1 MGERAFV
8 RLDGS
13 VFLGWFGAWL
23 RRNRP
28 ALWNFYSRCG
38 RARYQRRRGQNHN
51 WRSRFGPS
59 VVQRALRTDS
69 TLPQRRGCWHVGAP
83 SSLRMVGLVTAIIL
97 IPLLGAVAVCTWPPT
112 SAEATAGRLRNGR
125 PIALMFNV
133 ISSGCA
139 LALWR
144 NFDGTVTGLQF
155 AERHAWIPAINAEYL
170 VGVDGLSLLL
180 VLLTSL
186 IIPFA
191 LLAQP
196 APDGSRAFYATILVM
211 QSALY
216 GTFTAQN
223 FVLWFLFYEMS
234 LIPGFLLI
242 KIWGGENRDRAATKF
257 FLYTFLGSV
266 AMLLSF
272 LAIYFARGT
281 FDFAALAGLG
291 KSGLLTGNVA
301 WLAFAGIFVGLAVKV
316 PLFPF
321 HTWLPDA
328 YQTAPTGVSMV
339 LTGVLSK
346 MGVYGFVRLLLPLF
360 PIEIKVVRP
369 WLLGLAI
376 CSIVFASLA
385 AWAQSD
391 LKRMVAYLSIN
402 HLGYCMLGLFVI
414 TATTVRPAVE
424 MQAALSGVFMQIF
437 NHGITAAALFY
448 YVGLLEQ
455 RRGLRGINDFGG
467 LMQRTPLLCGW
478 MSVAMFS
485 SLGLPG
491 LNGFIGEFL
500 IFKGS
505 FAIAA
510 SFTAVA
516 VIGLLVTAIVFARA
530 MQALFSGPL
539 TESCSAFPD
548 LGRTEKV
555 VVVPVTLLMLAI
567 GLAPQFVFNIINT
580 TVIQMTRLL
589 S

>member
-1 MGERAFV
+1 
-8 RLDGS
+8 
-13 VFLGWFGAWL
+13 
-23 RRNRP
+23 
-28 ALWNFYSRCG
+28 
-38 RARYQRRRGQNHN
+38 
-51 WRSRFGPS
+51 
-59 VVQRALRTDS
+59 
-69 TLPQRRGCWHVGAP
+69 
-83 SSLRMVGLVTAIIL
+83 MVGLISALIIV
-97 IPLLGAVAVCTWPPT
+97 PLTGAFAVYV
-112 SAEATAGRLRNGR
+112 GR
-125 PIALMFNV
+125 PRNARAIALIFN
-133 ISSGCA
+133 A
-139 LALWR
+139 LAAFLALTLWR
-144 NFDGTVTGLQF
+144 NFDSGAAGLQMV
-155 AERHAWIPAINAEYL
+155 ERHAWIPAIGAEYL

-191 LLAQP
+191 FFAQ
-196 APDGSRAFYATILVM
+196 GMTRGFCATMLVM

-223 FVLWFLFYEMS
+223 FLLWFLFYEMS
-234 LIPGFLLI
+234 LIPAFLLI
-242 KIWGGENRDRAATKF
+242 KIWGDKNRDRAATKF

-272 LAIYFARGT
+272 LGIYFAKGT
-281 FDFAALAGLG
+281 FDFATLAVLG
-291 KSGLLTGNVA
+291 KNGLLTGKVA
-301 WLAFAGIFVGLAVKV
+301 WLAFGGIFIGLAVKV
-316 PLFPF
+316 PVFPF

-328 YQTAPTGVSMV
+328 YESAPVGASMV

-360 PIEIKVVRP
+360 PSEIRILGP
-369 WLLGLAI
+369 WMLGLAV

-402 HLGYCMLGLFVI
+402 HLGYCMLGLFAV
-414 TATTVRPAVE
+414 TASPVVAAKIDTH
-424 MQAALSGVFMQIF
+424 AALSGVFMQIF

-448 YVGLLEQ
+448 YVDLLEQ

-505 FAIAA
+505 FAMTA
-510 SFTAVA
+510 SFTAIA
-516 VIGLLVTAIVFARA
+516 VIGLLVTAIAFARA

-539 TESCSAFPD
+539 AESCSTFPD
-548 LGRTEKV
+548 LLRSEKLV
-555 VVVPVTLLMLAI
+555 VIPVTLLMFAI
-567 GLAPQFVFNIINT
+567 GIAPQFIFNIFNT
-580 TVIQMTRLL
+580 TVIQMARLFA
-589 S
+589 

>member
-1 MGERAFV
+1 
-8 RLDGS
+8 
-13 VFLGWFGAWL
+13 
-23 RRNRP
+23 
-28 ALWNFYSRCG
+28 
-38 RARYQRRRGQNHN
+38 
-51 WRSRFGPS
+51 
-59 VVQRALRTDS
+59 
-69 TLPQRRGCWHVGAP
+69 
-83 SSLRMVGLVTAIIL
+83 MVGLISALIL
-97 IPLLGAVAVCTWPPT
+97 IPLVGGLALFAAPERNARSTALLVNALAALDALVLWRHFDTG
-112 SAEATAGRLRNGR
+112 TAGIQL
-125 PIALMFNV
+125 V
-133 ISSGCA
+133 
-139 LALWR
+139 
-144 NFDGTVTGLQF
+144 
-155 AERHAWIPAINAEYL
+155 ERHAWIPAIGAEYL

-186 IIPFA
+186 VIPFA
-191 LLAQP
+191 FLAQRMDRGFC
-196 APDGSRAFYATILVM
+196 ALMLIM

-234 LIPGFLLI
+234 LIPAFLLI

-266 AMLLSF
+266 AMLLGF
-272 LAIYFARGT
+272 LGIYLARGS
-281 FDFAALAGLG
+281 FDFATLAGLG
-291 KSGLLTGNVA
+291 KNGLLTGKLA
-301 WLAFAGIFVGLAVKV
+301 WFAFAGIFLGLAVKV

-328 YQTAPTGVSMV
+328 YESAPTGVSMV

-346 MGVYGFVRLLLPLF
+346 MGVYGFARLLLPLF
-360 PIEIKVVRP
+360 PNEIRIIGP
-369 WLLGLAI
+369 WLLALAI
-376 CSIVFASLA
+376 CSIVFAPLA

-391 LKRMVAYLSIN
+391 LKRMVAYLSVN
-402 HLGYCMLGLFVI
+402 HLGYCMLGLF
-414 TATTVRPAVE
+414 AVAVSSVGAAIDT
-424 MQAALSGVFMQIF
+424 QAALSGVFMQMF

-448 YVGLLEQ
+448 LVGLLEQ
-455 RRGLRGINDFGG
+455 RRGLRGIDDFGG

-510 SFTAVA
+510 SFTAIA
-516 VIGLLVTAIVFARA
+516 VIGLLVTAIVFVRA

-539 TESCSAFPD
+539 AESCGTFSD
-548 LGRTEKV
+548 LLPREQV
-555 VVVPVTLLMLAI
+555 VIIPVTLLMFAI
-567 GLAPQFVFNIINT
+567 GLAPQFIFNIFNA
-580 TVIQMTRLL
+580 TVVQMARLF

>member
-1 MGERAFV
+1 
-8 RLDGS
+8 
-13 VFLGWFGAWL
+13 
-23 RRNRP
+23 
-28 ALWNFYSRCG
+28 
-38 RARYQRRRGQNHN
+38 
-51 WRSRFGPS
+51 
-59 VVQRALRTDS
+59 
-69 TLPQRRGCWHVGAP
+69 
-83 SSLRMVGLVTAIIL
+83 MVGIITAVIF
-97 IPLLGAVAVCTWPPT
+97 IPLLGVLAVCSWPQ
-112 SAEATAGRLRNGR
+112 RNCR
-125 PIALMFNV
+125 PIALIFNA
-133 ISSGCA
+133 ISAACA
-139 LALWR
+139 VGLWR
-144 NFDGTVTGLQF
+144 KFDATTTGLQF
-155 AERHAWIPAINAEYL
+155 VERHVWIPAIGAEYL
-170 VGVDGLSLLL
+170 VGADGLSLLL

-191 LLAQP
+191 FLAQP
-196 APDGSRAFYATILVM
+196 VAGGGRGFYATMLVM

-234 LIPGFLLI
+234 LIPAFLLI
-242 KIWGGENRDRAATKF
+242 KIWGGENCDRAATKF

-272 LAIYFARGT
+272 LGIYLAKGT
-281 FDFAALAGLG
+281 FDFAALAGFG
-291 KSGLLTGNVA
+291 KSSLLTGQLA
-301 WLAFAGIFVGLAVKV
+301 WLAFPGIFVGLAVKV

-346 MGVYGFVRLLLPLF
+346 MGVYGFVRILLPLF
-360 PIEIKVVRP
+360 PIQIKMLGP
-369 WLLGLAI
+369 LLLALAV
-376 CSIVFASLA
+376 CSIVFAPLA

-391 LKRMVAYLSIN
+391 LKRMIAYLSIN
-402 HLGYCMLGLFVI
+402 HLGYCMLGLF
-414 TATTVRPAVE
+414 AVAASPVVAARIDNH
-424 MQAALSGVFMQIF
+424 AALSGVFMQIF

-448 YVGLLEQ
+448 FVGLLEQ

-505 FAIAA
+505 FAITA
-510 SFTAVA
+510 SFTAIA
-516 VIGLLVTAIVFARA
+516 VIGLLVTAIVFARV
-530 MQALFSGPL
+530 MQSLFSGPL
-539 TESCSAFPD
+539 PESCSVFPD
-548 LGRTEKV
+548 LLRSEKF
-555 VVVPVTLLMLAI
+555 VVVPVTLLMFAI
-567 GLAPQFVFNIINT
+567 GIAPQFMFNVFNA
-580 TVIQMTRLL
+580 TVAHIGQLF

>member
-1 MGERAFV
+1 
-8 RLDGS
+8 
-13 VFLGWFGAWL
+13 
-23 RRNRP
+23 
-28 ALWNFYSRCG
+28 
-38 RARYQRRRGQNHN
+38 
-51 WRSRFGPS
+51 
-59 VVQRALRTDS
+59 
-69 TLPQRRGCWHVGAP
+69 
-83 SSLRMVGLVTAIIL
+83 MVGLITAIIL
-97 IPLLGAVAVCTWPPT
+97 IPLLGAVAVCAWPQ
-112 SAEATAGRLRNGR
+112 RNGR
-125 PIALMFNV
+125 PVALLFNA
-133 ISSGCA
+133 ISAACA

-144 NFDGTVTGLQF
+144 NFDATASGLQF
-155 AERHAWIPAINAEYL
+155 VERHAWIPAIGAEYL

-186 IIPFA
+186 IVPFA

-196 APDGSRAFYATILVM
+196 MDRGFYATMLVM

-234 LIPGFLLI
+234 LIPAFLLI

-272 LAIYFARGT
+272 LGIYFANGT
-281 FDFAALAGLG
+281 FDFAALASVG
-291 KSGLLTGNVA
+291 KNGLLTGKMT

-360 PIEIKVVRP
+360 PNQIKFIGP
-369 WLLGLAI
+369 WLLSLAI
-376 CSIVFASLA
+376 CSIVFAPLA
-385 AWAQSD
+385 AWAQRD
-391 LKRMVAYLSIN
+391 LKRMIAYLSVN
-402 HLGYCMLGLFVI
+402 HLGYCMLGLFAV
-414 TATTVRPAVE
+414 TASPVV
-424 MQAALSGVFMQIF
+424 AAKIDTHAAFSGVFMQIF
-437 NHGITAAALFY
+437 NHGITAATLFY
-448 YVGLLEQ
+448 FVGLLEQ
-455 RRGLRGINDFGG
+455 RRGLRGIDDFGG

-478 MSVAMFS
+478 MSVTMFS

-505 FAIAA
+505 FALTGA
-510 SFTAVA
+510 FTAIA

-530 MQALFSGPL
+530 MQSLFSGPL
-539 TESCSAFPD
+539 ADSCSAFPD
-548 LGRTEKV
+548 LLPGEKL
-555 VVVPVTLLMLAI
+555 VVVPVALLMFAI
-567 GLAPQFVFNIINT
+567 GIAPQFVFNIFNA
-580 TVIQMTRLL
+580 TVAQMAQLIG
-589 S
+589 

>member
-1 MGERAFV
+1 MITV
-8 RLDGS
+8 LI
-13 VFLGWFGAWL
+13 LMPL
-23 RRNRP
+23 
-28 ALWNFYSRCG
+28 
-38 RARYQRRRGQNHN
+38 
-51 WRSRFGPS
+51 
-59 VVQRALRTDS
+59 
-69 TLPQRRGCWHVGAP
+69 VGAFFVSAAQP
-83 SSLRMVGLVTAIIL
+83 NYARRMALEFNAITAIL
-97 IPLLGAVAVCTWPPT
+97 VFMLWKNFD
-112 SAEATAGRLRNGR
+112 ATA
-125 PIALMFNV
+125 A
-133 ISSGCA
+133 
-139 LALWR
+139 
-144 NFDGTVTGLQF
+144 GLQLV
-155 AERHAWIPAINAEYL
+155 ERHAWIPAIGAEYL
-170 VGVDGLSLLL
+170 VGIDGLSLLL
-180 VLLTSL
+180 VILTSL
-186 IIPFA
+186 IFPFA
-191 LLAQP
+191 FLAQRMGR
-196 APDGSRAFYATILVM
+196 GSCVLMLIM

-234 LIPGFLLI
+234 LIPAFLLI

-257 FLYTFLGSV
+257 FVYTFLGSV

-272 LAIYFARGT
+272 LGIYFAKGT
-281 FDFAALAGLG
+281 FDFATLADLG
-291 KSGLLTGNVA
+291 KHGLLTGNLA
-301 WLAFAGIFVGLAVKV
+301 WFAFAGIFLGLAVKV

-328 YQTAPTGVSMV
+328 YETAPTGVAMV

-360 PIEIKVVRP
+360 PHEIQVLAP
-369 WLLGLAI
+369 WLLGLAV

-402 HLGYCMLGLFVI
+402 HLGYCMLGLFAV
-414 TATTVRPAVE
+414 TARSPSLID
-424 MQAALSGVFMQIF
+424 MHAALSGVFMQIF

-455 RRGLRGINDFGG
+455 RRGLRGIDDFGG

-505 FAIAA
+505 FAVAA

-516 VIGLLVTAIVFARA
+516 VIGLLVTAIVFMRM

-539 TESCSAFPD
+539 AESCNAFPD
-548 LGRTEKV
+548 LGRNEKW
-555 VVVPVTLLMLAI
+555 VVVPVTLIMFAI
-567 GLAPQFVFNIINT
+567 GIAPQFIFNIFNT
-580 TVIQMTRLL
+580 TVIQMARLL
-589 S
+589 G